1 MGASEIELTE
11 TPALMERERLHKT
24 DEADEEE
31 RPVAVERLSSHAVE
45 MMDRLR
51 RRGKITYE
59 GPLPVVQAAHGF
71 V

>member
-51 RRGKITYE
+51 RRGGKIT
-59 GPLPVVQAAHGF
+59 
-71 V
+71 